1 MRRTYGLTLPEIVEG
16 QCTSLEKASHP
27 QAALHWYI
35 THTHVRR
42 LFRCYTQNTIA
53 LQRTIIEFALFT
65 ISKIF
70 YSAQIFQTQIFLI
83 FITKNTKGTAI
94 YFNSGYKFVW
104 LLLICLRFSILFTFL
119 LIFHIGSPTHKSVFK
134 QTQHKNY

>member
-1 MRRTYGLTLPEIVEG
+1 MYQPGKSKPPTSCTTLIY
-16 QCTSLEKASHP
+16 H
-27 QAALHWYI
+27 I
-35 THTHVRR
+35 HTHVRR

-119 LIFHIGSPTHKSVFK
+119 LIFHILLYNSNSKHWFTH
-134 QTQHKNY
+134 TQKCI